1 MSLIKQLWIA
11 TILLVVIVFGGS
23 IVTSIASSRNYLV
36 EQLKEK
42 NIDNATSLALTISQ
56 MEKDLVNIELLISA
70 QFDAGH
76 YQLIRLSDQ
85 DGNIIVERK
94 KESQEI
100 DAPAWFITLVAME
113 AQPGYAQVQDGWSQF
128 GRVRIESDAR
138 FAYEDLWRG
147 SQTMLL
153 VSLIIGFLSAFFG
166 SLLLKR
172 ILRPLGD
179 VVKQAE
185 AIGQRRFITIKEPQT
200 SEFKVVVKAMNRL
213 TKRIRKM
220 LEEESHRLEKLRL
233 EANYDGT
240 SKLMNRQ
247 YFFSRVD
254 ALVSQEAEFNEGVLV
269 IAHLSDLS
277 NIDRTLGHEDT
288 DALLR
293 RLGEAMEKL
302 SASDANVLAG
312 RLSGTDFAVFS
323 SVPTDGFAFASTVK
337 GLLIKA
343 AGLQQTLPDFK
354 LPTVCAKF
362 TKNDTA
368 ESMYQL
374 ISSVLDEISRNSPDV
389 LHVIG
394 NDDVGNMQDKDE
406 VEWRKL
412 LNNALKAK
420 RLKLAHYPVLAADG
434 KVIHQESPVRMQLR
448 DDDFWL
454 PAGEFISWANR
465 LDMVARIDVMVIE
478 KALEEL
484 SLGGDDIGLN
494 ISTRAICD
502 TAFIKQVANLIA
514 SKPDCAQRL
523 WLEVPERGAFEHL
536 EEFRMFCNALK
547 PLGCKIG
554 IEHVG
559 AYVSR
564 LGELH
569 DLGLDYI
576 KIDVSVVSGID
587 NNTGNQAFFR
597 GLCLIAHSIGLMT
610 IAEGVQTE
618 AEMNRLPEL
627 GADGM
632 TGPAI
637 K

>member
-11 TILLVVIVFGGS
+11 TILLVVIVFSGS
-23 IVTSIASSRNYLV
+23 IVTSIASSRGYLI

-42 NIDNATSLALTISQ
+42 NIDNATSLALTMSQ
-56 MEKDLVNIELLISA
+56 MEKDMVNIELLLSA

-76 YQLIRLSDQ
+76 YQSIRLSDPN
-85 DGNIIVERK
+85 GNVIIERK
-94 KESQEI
+94 KENQKI
-100 DAPAWFITLVAME
+100 NAPDWFIKLVPMDAP
-113 AQPGYAQVQDGWSQF
+113 PGYAQVQDGWAQF
-128 GRVRIESDAR
+128 GRIRVESDAR

-147 SQTMLL
+147 SKTMLL
-153 VSLIIGFLSAFFG
+153 VSLVIGLLSAYLG

-172 ILRPLGD
+172 ILSPLDD

-185 AIGQRRFITIKEPQT
+185 AISQRRFITIKEPQT
-200 SEFKVVVKAMNRL
+200 SEFKVVVKTMNRL

-220 LEEESHRLEKLRL
+220 LEEESQRLEKLRL
-233 EANYDGT
+233 DANYDGP

-247 YFFSRVD
+247 YFFSRID
-254 ALVSQEAEFNEGVLV
+254 ALASHEDEFNEGVLV
-269 IAHLSDLS
+269 IAHLDDLA
-277 NIDRTLGHEDT
+277 NIDKTLGHEET

-293 RLGEAMEKL
+293 RLGEALEKL
-302 SASDANVLAG
+302 SMNDANVMAG
-312 RLSGTDFAVFS
+312 RVSGTDFAVFS
-323 SVPTDGFAFASTVK
+323 SVPTDAFVFASTIK

-343 AGLQQTLPDFK
+343 AGLQQSISDFK
-354 LPTVCAKF
+354 LPTVCGKF
-362 TKNDTA
+362 TKNDNA
-368 ESMYQL
+368 EGMYQL
-374 ISSVLDEISRNSPDV
+374 ICNVLAEITKDSPDV
-389 LHVIG
+389 LHVMG
-394 NDDVGNMQDKDE
+394 QDDVDGMQDKNE
-406 VEWRKL
+406 IEWRYM
-412 LNNALKAK
+412 LNTALKAK
-420 RLKLAHYPVLAADG
+420 KLKLAHYPVLAAGG
-434 KVIHQESPVRMQLR
+434 KVLHQESPVRMQLR

-465 LDMVARIDVMVIE
+465 LDLVARIDVMVIE

-484 SLGGDDIGLN
+484 SVGGDDIGLN

-502 TAFIKQVANLIA
+502 TGFIKQVARLIG
-514 SKPDCAQRL
+514 SKPNCAQRL

-536 EEFRMFCNALK
+536 EEFRLFCDALK

-587 NNTGNQAFFR
+587 SNTGNQAFFR
-597 GLCLIAHSIGLMT
+597 GLCLIAHSIGLMA
-610 IAEGVQTE
+610 IAEGVQT
-618 AEMNRLPEL
+618 AEEMKLLPEL